1 MKLTNIIVNHFGS
14 DKVMHFLGGAWIVA
28 LATPFGWWGML
39 IGFIIVM
46 LLSFAKEQWLDDIFE
61 WYDILAAF
69 LGCVATVIIY
79 LLILLL

>member
-28 LATPFGWWGML
+28 LATPMGWWGVL
-39 IGFIIVM
+39 IGFIIAM
-46 LLSFAKEQWLDDIFE
+46 LLSFAKEQWLDDNFE

-69 LGCVATVIIY
+69 LGCIATVIIY
-79 LLILLL
+79 SIILLL

>member
-14 DKVMHFLGGAWIVA
+14 DKVMHFLGGAWIIA